1 MQDSLNDETKWGGPH
16 PMLDTFDAFMLDLDS
31 VIPVTHK
38 PQWNGPKS
46 FPVSS
51 SPVSTCV
58 MCQNKLRFT
67 KMNAFGKFEHLHFTE
82 LSVEKKFTVWHFLVS
97 GLCDEDH
104 VIYQLLCCF
113 NIGIQSSLVGN
124 KSHSPANADRIII
137 TKFGRGHV
145 WRSYRIELYI

>member
-1 MQDSLNDETKWGGPH
+1 MHLVNLNIYILLSYQLRKSLQCDY
-16 PMLDTFDAFMLDLDS
+16 
-31 VIPVTHK
+31 
-38 PQWNGPKS
+38 
-46 FPVSS
+46 
-51 SPVSTCV
+51 
-58 MCQNKLRFT
+58 
-67 KMNAFGKFEHLHFTE
+67 
-82 LSVEKKFTVWHFLVS
+82 FLVS

-145 WRSYRIELYI
+145 